1 MDGHI
6 FTTRGWVPAD
16 QVRLV
21 ESVTHED
28 DLIRMVRVDKY
39 IGDEWVGND
48 INGSIKTGF
57 EFSAHQG
64 KFNG

>member
-6 FTTRGWVPAD
+6 FTTHGWVPAD

-21 ESVTHED
+21 ESVTHD
-28 DLIRMVRVDKY
+28 DETIRMVRVDKF

-48 INGSIKTGF
+48 INGSIKTGV
-57 EFSAHQG
+57 EVGAQQG
-64 KFNG
+64 VLNG